1 MKTLVRVSAT
11 MIAVLALTVV
21 LAGCASG
28 PPVGARAPEFSAR
41 DSGGTTVSLAAY
53 QDKVLILDFWATWCP
68 PCLEASP
75 YVQTLYEQFANNDDV
90 VVVAVHYDDKG
101 DPAAYMAE
109 HDYTFPVIL
118 NGTDVVKAYGITR
131 IPTYLVID
139 RSGTVVHKQAGIY
152 SPADVETLAEIVN
165 DHL

>member
-1 MKTLVRVSAT
+1 MKTLLPVSGT
-11 MIAVLALTVV
+11 TIAVLALTVV

-41 DSGGTTVSLAAY
+41 DGGGATVSLAAF
-53 QDKVLILDFWATWCP
+53 QDKVVIMDFWATWCP
-68 PCLEASP
+68 PCRKTSP
-75 YVQTLYEQFANNDDV
+75 YVQTLYEQFADNDDV

-101 DPAAYMAE
+101 DPAAYMAK

-118 NGTDVVKAYGITR
+118 DGSDVVKAYGITR
-131 IPTYLVID
+131 IPTFLVID
-139 RSGTVVHKQAGIY
+139 RTGTVVHKQAGIY
-152 SPADVETLAEIVN
+152 SSADVETLAQIVN